1 MVKTNKKVEGEK
13 HKGVRRPTPLA
24 NGYQLPLI
32 PLSYALCNIVLLFS
46 TFAGCKKSTHAHRN
60 SMLPHVRW

>member
-13 HKGVRRPTPLA
+13 HKGARAVNSCADRRR
-24 NGYQLPLI
+24 LPLI
-32 PLSYALCNIVLLFS
+32 PLSYTLCDIVLLFS

-60 SMLPHVRW
+60 SMLPYVRW